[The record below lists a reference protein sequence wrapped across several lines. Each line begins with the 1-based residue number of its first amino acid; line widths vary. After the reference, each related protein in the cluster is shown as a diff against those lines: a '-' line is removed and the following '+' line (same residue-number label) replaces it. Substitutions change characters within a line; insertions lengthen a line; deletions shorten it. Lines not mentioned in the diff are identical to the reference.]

1 MSEVPE
7 SSGPRPGW
15 AALPERLRRL
25 LPGIWLGMLLAV
37 AFVAAPSLFALL
49 ERPVAGRVAA
59 RLFAV
64 EAQLSLLLAVTL
76 GLLERARAARRA
88 LGGEGSRVSAE
99 LLLVLGSLFCTVLGH
114 HALQPMMEAARAGE
128 GAWSFGALHAVSSG
142 IYGLKCLLVATL
154 AWRASQP

>member
-1 MSEVPE
+1 MNDAPQA
-7 SSGPRPGW
+7 SGPGAEPR
-15 AALPERLRRL
+15 ALTERLRRL

-37 AFVAAPSLFALL
+37 AFIAAPALFALL

-64 EAQLSLLLAVTL
+64 EAQLSLLLAVAL

-88 LGGEGSRVSAE
+88 LQGEGSRVSAE
-99 LLLVLGSLFCTVLGH
+99 LLLVLGALFCTVFGH

-128 GAWSFGALHAVSSG
+128 GVWSFGALHAVSSG

-154 AWRASQP
+154 AWRASQS